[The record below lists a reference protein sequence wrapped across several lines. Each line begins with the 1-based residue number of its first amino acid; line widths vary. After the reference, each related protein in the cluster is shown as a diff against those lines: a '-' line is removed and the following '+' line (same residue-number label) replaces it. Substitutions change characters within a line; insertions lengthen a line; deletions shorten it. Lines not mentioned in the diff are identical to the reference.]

1 MTSQPDRAANG
12 SIDTDA
18 DEVLEPS
25 YVAGPGGVTDAGR
38 TDGTGFADGT
48 DIADGTQPAYSGD
61 PAYSADPAYSG
72 DPAYGT
78 EAAAGS
84 DRTPDPDLVVL
95 DEGDGHDAD
104 LGRDGTGDL
113 EEDPLGRGT
122 LSDEPDVVVA
132 EVTEVTA
139 VTAEP
144 AGDGLGSPA
153 DTVQDAGASAP
164 GLDERWHD
172 IQAMF
177 VDDPRGSVQQAA
189 AAADAAVSALVQTLQ
204 QRQAALVPAGSV
216 SGDPGDTEQL
226 REALRS
232 YRIFCQNLAEL
243 GQQLPQPEVAAR

>member
-12 SIDTDA
+12 SIETDA

-48 DIADGTQPAYSGD
+48 GLAGGTDFADGTQPAYSGD
-61 PAYSADPAYSG
+61 PENG
-72 DPAYGT
+72 TEPAYGT
-78 EAAAGS
+78 EPAAGS

-104 LGRDGTGDL
+104 LDRDATGDP
-113 EEDPLGRGT
+113 EDDPLGRGS

-132 EVTEVTA
+132 EVTA

-204 QRQAALVPAGSV
+204 QRQAALVPAGSAA
-216 SGDPGDTEQL
+216 GDPGDTEQL

-232 YRIFCQNLAEL
+232 YRIFCQNLAEI
-243 GQQLPQPEVAAR
+243 GQQLPQPAVAAR

>member
-38 TDGTGFADGT
+38 TDDTGFADGT
-48 DIADGTQPAYSGD
+48 GLAGGTDFADGTQPAYSGD
-61 PAYSADPAYSG
+61 PEDG
-72 DPAYGT
+72 TEPAYGT
-78 EAAAGS
+78 EPAAGS

-104 LGRDGTGDL
+104 LDRDATGDP
-113 EEDPLGRGT
+113 EDDPLGRGS

-132 EVTEVTA
+132 EVTA

-204 QRQAALVPAGSV
+204 QRQAALVPAGSAA
-216 SGDPGDTEQL
+216 GDPGDTEQL

-232 YRIFCQNLAEL
+232 YRIFCQNLAEI
-243 GQQLPQPEVAAR
+243 GQQLPQPAVAAR

>member
-38 TDGTGFADGT
+38 TDDTGFADGT
-48 DIADGTQPAYSGD
+48 GLAGGTDFADGTQPAYSGD
-61 PAYSADPAYSG
+61 PEDG
-72 DPAYGT
+72 TEPAYGT
-78 EAAAGS
+78 EPAAGS

-104 LGRDGTGDL
+104 LDRDATGDP
-113 EEDPLGRGT
+113 EDDPLGRGS
-122 LSDEPDVVVA
+122 LSDEPDAVVA
-132 EVTEVTA
+132 EVTA

-204 QRQAALVPAGSV
+204 QRQAALVPAGSAA
-216 SGDPGDTEQL
+216 GDPGDTEQL

-232 YRIFCQNLAEL
+232 YRIFCQNLAEI
-243 GQQLPQPEVAAR
+243 GQQLPQPAVAAR